1 MDFTA
6 AMSKV
11 DPHRVRVLLTKAT
24 GVFAGLARQG
34 AALNIRGVSSTGT
47 AI

>member
-11 DPHRVRVLLTKAT
+11 DPHRVRVLLTSVS
-24 GVFAGLARQG
+24 GVFAGPARQG
-34 AALNIRGVSSTGT
+34 AALDIREVSSTGT